1 MFMLVCLNQICY
13 LFLPSLTADIID
25 KGIKHTGLNH
35 SELSLMTAE
44 ELASFQTSYILKIGL
59 LMLLVTLISVF
70 ITVIINR
77 IMAKI
82 SANISADIKKDI
94 FYKVLNSSYLN
105 ASKFSPSSLMT
116 RLTSDSENVK
126 SFIIMLAQLVVPPT
140 LLFGG
145 IFMSFKTCPS
155 LTPLIILGGA
165 AAGAVAFTSLKIIA
179 SKAKILQETEDDFN
193 LTVRQQLEGAAVI
206 RSFGNF
212 DFENERFEKIN
223 KKFADIS
230 FFINKVTAVMSPLMV
245 LCANL
250 LTVSLLWFSS
260 VKIFNQEMQVGDLVA
275 FMQYSLM
282 IVGAFVMLS
291 LMVSV
296 LPRMIVSIKRVGEIL
311 ECEGEI
317 NSRKKEFPKDFRS
330 NIEFNNVSFKYPGAS
345 ENSLNSVSFC
355 INYGE
360 TVGII
365 GSVGSGK
372 TTLLRLILGLCEPC
386 SGSICLGGEN
396 ILDFNK
402 TSLLENISYVSQK
415 SAVFSGSFKSNLTL
429 GSENFD
435 ETELQNALKV
445 VKLEDLVAEKGLET
459 PILQQGK
466 NLSGGQKQRLALAR
480 NLLKK
485 SRIYIFDDSFSSLDF
500 KTEAEVRN
508 EISKKLCG
516 KTLIFVSQRISTIKN
531 ADKIIVL
538 NDGKIAVIGTHD
550 ELLKSC
556 EIYKK
561 TANLQ
566 NGGETL
572 NEK

>member
-1 MFMLVCLNQICY
+1 
-13 LFLPSLTADIID
+13 
-25 KGIKHTGLNH
+25 
-35 SELSLMTAE
+35 
-44 ELASFQTSYILKIGL
+44 
-59 LMLLVTLISVF
+59 
-70 ITVIINR
+70 
-77 IMAKI
+77 
-82 SANISADIKKDI
+82 
-94 FYKVLNSSYLN
+94 
-105 ASKFSPSSLMT
+105 
-116 RLTSDSENVK
+116 
-126 SFIIMLAQLVVPPT
+126 
-140 LLFGG
+140 
-145 IFMSFKTCPS
+145 
-155 LTPLIILGGA
+155 
-165 AAGAVAFTSLKIIA
+165 
-179 SKAKILQETEDDFN
+179 
-193 LTVRQQLEGAAVI
+193 
-206 RSFGNF
+206 
-212 DFENERFEKIN
+212 
-223 KKFADIS
+223 
-230 FFINKVTAVMSPLMV
+230 
-245 LCANL
+245 
-250 LTVSLLWFSS
+250 
-260 VKIFNQEMQVGDLVA
+260 
-275 FMQYSLM
+275 
-282 IVGAFVMLS
+282 
-291 LMVSV
+291 
-296 LPRMIVSIKRVGEIL
+296 
-311 ECEGEI
+311 
-317 NSRKKEFPKDFRS
+317 
-330 NIEFNNVSFKYPGAS
+330 
-345 ENSLNSVSFC
+345 
-355 INYGE
+355 
-360 TVGII
+360 
-365 GSVGSGK
+365 VGSGK